1 MKKLTFIFLGCIFA
15 IFLNVNSFAQ
25 TTMSQEGQYI
35 FNSLG
40 FYIGGVLVAF
50 MAAGFCMLE
59 SGLVTTK
66 SVSTIAAK
74 NIGKFAICSLIFF
87 LVGYNLAYGVPE
99 GGFMGSFSIWT
110 DTTDAETGYSGYSDW
125 FFQTMFVC
133 ATASIVSG
141 AVAERIKIW
150 PFFIFAAIMAGV
162 IYPISM
168 GWQWGGG
175 WLATSGF
182 SDFAGSTL
190 VHACGGAA
198 ALAGV
203 IVLGAREG
211 RFGSRGEKKSMQ
223 PFAASSI
230 PLVTLGTFLLWFGWF
245 GFNGFSQLAMGTFD
259 DVNAISKIAVN
270 THLAGAAGT
279 VTGAA
284 LTRLIGGKTDIVMML
299 NGALAGLVAI
309 TAEPLT
315 PGPITAM
322 IIGSIGAVIMYYG
335 TKLLENL
342 GLDDVVGAI
351 PVHMFAG
358 IFGTLVVPL
367 TNSDTSFGT
376 QFVGVI
382 SVCVFSF
389 VLSWITFST
398 LKSTIGLR
406 ISKAAEKQGT
416 DKAEVAEVY
425 GRVQDRH
432 RESAILDGRTYKKQ
446 NQFTFLLHYGF

>member
-1 MKKLTFIFLGCIFA
+1 MKKKSLILLSVLLTLVLSGTSIA
-15 IFLNVNSFAQ
+15 E

-40 FYIGGVLVAF
+40 FYLGGVLVAF

-99 GGFMGSFSIWT
+99 GGYIGSFTIWT
-110 DTTDAETGYSGYSDW
+110 DTTNTETGYSGYSDW

-150 PFFIFAAIMAGV
+150 PFFLFAAIMAGV

-175 WLATSGF
+175 WLSSAGF

-203 IVLGAREG
+203 IVLGPRSG
-211 RFGSRGEKKSMQ
+211 RFSSLGGKRVMV

-284 LTRLIGGKTDIVMML
+284 ITRLIGGKTDIVMML

-322 IIGSIGAVIMYYG
+322 IIGSLGAVIMYYG
-335 TKLLENL
+335 TKMLEGF

-358 IFGTLVVPL
+358 IFGTLVVPF
-367 TNSDTSFGT
+367 TNSDTTFVT
-376 QFVGVI
+376 QFIGMF
-382 SVCVFSF
+382 SVVAFSF
-389 VLSWITFST
+389 VLSYLAFIAM
-398 LKSTIGLR
+398 KATIGLR
-406 ISKAAEKQGT
+406 ISKEAEKLGT
-416 DKAEVAEVY
+416 DKAEVGVTAY
-425 GRVQDRH
+425 SIRD
-432 RESAILDGRTYKKQ
+432 
-446 NQFTFLLHYGF
+446 

>member
-1 MKKLTFIFLGCIFA
+1 MNKLQLIIKSLLAVFFL
-15 IFLNVNSFAQ
+15 LMSFTSIGNAE
-25 TTMSQEGQYI
+25 TTMSEEGQYI
-35 FNSLG
+35 FNTLG
-40 FYIGGVLVAF
+40 FYLGGVLVAF

-74 NIGKFAICSLIFF
+74 NIGKFAICSLVFF
-87 LVGYNLAYGVPE
+87 LVGYNLAYGIPE
-99 GGFMGSFSIWT
+99 GGYIGSFTVWGDGS
-110 DTTDAETGYSGYSDW
+110 ELGTGYSDSSDW

-150 PFFIFAAIMAGV
+150 PFFIFAALMAGL

-203 IVLGAREG
+203 IVLGPREG
-211 RFGSRGEKKSMQ
+211 RFGTKGEKKSMI

-230 PLVTLGTFLLWFGWF
+230 PLVVLGTFLLWFGWF

-259 DVNAISKIAVN
+259 DVNAITTIAVN

-279 VTGAA
+279 VVGAA

-315 PGPITAM
+315 PDPLLAM
-322 IIGSIGAVIMYYG
+322 LIGGIGAVIMYFG
-335 TKLLENL
+335 TKFLESQKI
-342 GLDDVVGAI
+342 DDVVGAI

-358 IFGTLVVPL
+358 IFGTLVVPMSNPD
-367 TNSDTSFGT
+367 TNFGS
-376 QFVGVI
+376 QLLGVI

-389 VLSWITFST
+389 VLSYIVFKA
-398 LKSTIGLR
+398 LKETIGLR
-406 ISKAAEKQGT
+406 ISKEAEKLGT
-416 DKAEVAEVY
+416 DKAEVGVVAY
-425 GRVQDRH
+425 SIRD
-432 RESAILDGRTYKKQ
+432 
-446 NQFTFLLHYGF
+446 

>member
-1 MKKLTFIFLGCIFA
+1 MRKILFLILSSFIFLLTLSGLSLA
-15 IFLNVNSFAQ
+15 A
-25 TTMSQEGQYI
+25 TTMSPTTMSLEGQYI
-35 FNSLG
+35 FNTLG
-40 FYIGGVLVAF
+40 FYLGGVLVAF

-74 NIGKFAICSLIFF
+74 NIGKFAIASIVFF
-87 LVGYNLAYGVPE
+87 LVGYNLAYGIPE
-99 GGFMGSFSIWT
+99 GGYIGSFSIWT
-110 DTTDAETGYSGYSDW
+110 DTSNTETGYSGYSDW

-150 PFFIFAAIMAGV
+150 PFFIFTIVMAGF
-162 IYPISM
+162 IYPVSM

-175 WLATSGF
+175 WLSAAGF

-190 VHACGGAA
+190 VHACGGSA

-211 RFGSRGEKKSMQ
+211 RFGKKGEKKSMV

-259 DVNAISKIAVN
+259 DVNAIAKIAVN
-270 THLAGAAGT
+270 THLAGAAGV

-284 LTRLIGGKTDIVMML
+284 LTRLIGGKTDIIMML

-315 PGPITAM
+315 PTPILAM
-322 IIGSIGAVIMYYG
+322 VIGSTGALIMYYG
-335 TKLLENL
+335 TKDLENFR
-342 GLDDVVGAI
+342 LDDVVGAI

-358 IFGTLVVPL
+358 IFGTLVAPL
-367 TNSDTSFGT
+367 SNEKTFFSV
-376 QFVGVI
+376 QLLGVI

-389 VLSWITFST
+389 VLSFAVFKL
-398 LKSTIGLR
+398 LKGTIGLR
-406 ISKAAEKQGT
+406 ISKAAEKLGT
-416 DKAEVAEVY
+416 DKVEVGVIAY
-425 GRVQDRH
+425 SIRD
-432 RESAILDGRTYKKQ
+432 
-446 NQFTFLLHYGF
+446 

>member
-1 MKKLTFIFLGCIFA
+1 MRKNFLILLSIFFTLVLTGTSSA
-15 IFLNVNSFAQ
+15 E

-40 FYIGGVLVAF
+40 FYLGGVLVAF

-74 NIGKFAICSLIFF
+74 NIGKFAICSIIFF

-99 GGFMGSFSIWT
+99 GGYVGSFTIWSDST
-110 DTTDAETGYSGYSDW
+110 NAETGYSGYSDW

-150 PFFIFAAIMAGV
+150 PFFIFAAVMAGI

-175 WLATSGF
+175 WLSAAGF

-203 IVLGAREG
+203 IVLGPRSG
-211 RFGSRGEKKSMQ
+211 RFSSLGGKRVMV

-284 LTRLIGGKTDIVMML
+284 ITRLLGGKTDIVMML

-315 PGPITAM
+315 PSPVLAIVIGA
-322 IIGSIGAVIMYYG
+322 IGSLIMYFG
-335 TKLLENL
+335 TKFLESKKI
-342 GLDDVVGAI
+342 DDVVGAI

-358 IFGTLVVPL
+358 IFGTLVVPISNPD
-367 TNSDTSFGT
+367 TNFGT
-376 QFVGVI
+376 QLTGVI
-382 SVCVFSF
+382 AVCLFSF
-389 VLSWITFST
+389 ILSYITFRV
-398 LKSTIGLR
+398 LKQTIGLR
-406 ISKAAEKQGT
+406 ISAQAEKLGT
-416 DKAEVAEVY
+416 DVAEVGVKAY
-425 GRVQDRH
+425 
-432 RESAILDGRTYKKQ
+432 AIRD
-446 NQFTFLLHYGF
+446 

>member
-1 MKKLTFIFLGCIFA
+1 MYKKILNIFVVFTLILGFSTSAFA
-15 IFLNVNSFAQ
+15 ETS
-25 TTMSQEGQYI
+25 MSDEGQYI
-35 FNSLG
+35 FNSLA

-74 NIGKFAICSLIFF
+74 NIGKFAICSMVFF
-87 LVGYNLAYGVPE
+87 FVGYNLAYGISE
-99 GGFMGSFSIWT
+99 GGYIGSFSMWSEGSKL
-110 DTTDAETGYSGYSDW
+110 ETGYSDSSDW

-133 ATASIVSG
+133 ATVSIVSG

-150 PFFIFAAIMAGV
+150 PFFVFAVLMSGF
-162 IYPISM
+162 IYPVSM

-175 WLATSGF
+175 WLSAAGF
-182 SDFAGSTL
+182 SDFAGSTI

-203 IVLGAREG
+203 IVLGARSG
-211 RFGSRGEKKSMQ
+211 RFTSQGGRRVMV

-230 PLVTLGTFLLWFGWF
+230 PLTTLGTFLLWFGWF

-279 VTGAA
+279 VTAA
-284 LTRLIGGKTDIVMML
+284 VVSRLLGGKTDIIMML

-315 PGPITAM
+315 PTPLIAIVIGA
-322 IIGSIGAVIMYYG
+322 IGSIIMYFG
-335 TKLLENL
+335 TKFLEARH
-342 GLDDVVGAI
+342 LDDVVGAI

-358 IFGTLVVPL
+358 IFGTLAVPI
-367 TNSDTSFGT
+367 TNPDTNFGT
-376 QFVGVI
+376 QFTGVI
-382 SVCVFSF
+382 AVCLFSF
-389 VLSWITFST
+389 ILSYIIFRIMKAS
-398 LKSTIGLR
+398 IGLR
-406 ISKAAEKQGT
+406 ISSGAEKLGT
-416 DKAEVAEVY
+416 DVAEIGVRAY
-425 GRVQDRH
+425 
-432 RESAILDGRTYKKQ
+432 AIRD
-446 NQFTFLLHYGF
+446 

>member
-1 MKKLTFIFLGCIFA
+1 MIKNIFKFIVAVTILNGFSTSAFA
-15 IFLNVNSFAQ
+15 E
-25 TTMSQEGQYI
+25 TTMSDEGQYI
-35 FNSLG
+35 FNSLA

-74 NIGKFAICSLIFF
+74 NIGKFAICSIIFF
-87 LVGYNLAYGVPE
+87 LVGYNLAYGISE
-99 GGFMGSFSIWT
+99 GGYIGSFSMWSEGSKL
-110 DTTDAETGYSGYSDW
+110 ETGYSDSSDW

-133 ATASIVSG
+133 ATVSIVSG

-150 PFFIFAAIMAGV
+150 PFFVFAVLMSGF
-162 IYPISM
+162 IYPVSM

-175 WLATSGF
+175 WLSAAGF

-198 ALAGV
+198 ALAGI
-203 IVLGAREG
+203 IVLGARSG
-211 RFGSRGEKKSMQ
+211 RFTSQGGKRVMV

-230 PLVTLGTFLLWFGWF
+230 PLTTLGTFLLWFGWF

-259 DVNAISKIAVN
+259 DVTSISKIAVN

-279 VTGAA
+279 FAGAVVS
-284 LTRLIGGKTDIVMML
+284 RIVGGKTDVIMML

-315 PGPITAM
+315 PSPLAALV
-322 IIGSIGAVIMYYG
+322 IGAIGAVIMYFG
-335 TKLLENL
+335 TRMLENL

-358 IFGTLVVPL
+358 IFGTLVVPF
-367 TNSDTSFGT
+367 TNGDTSFGT
-376 QFVGVI
+376 QFVGML
-382 SVCVFSF
+382 SVVAFSF
-389 VLSWITFST
+389 VLSYAVFVG

-406 ISKAAEKQGT
+406 ISKAAEKLGT
-416 DKAEVAEVY
+416 DKAEIGVVAY
-425 GRVQDRH
+425 SIRD
-432 RESAILDGRTYKKQ
+432 
-446 NQFTFLLHYGF
+446 

>member
-1 MKKLTFIFLGCIFA
+1 
-15 IFLNVNSFAQ
+15 
-25 TTMSQEGQYI
+25 
-35 FNSLG
+35 
-40 FYIGGVLVAF
+40 
-50 MAAGFCMLE
+50 
-59 SGLVTTK
+59 
-66 SVSTIAAK
+66 
-74 NIGKFAICSLIFF
+74 
-87 LVGYNLAYGVPE
+87 
-99 GGFMGSFSIWT
+99 
-110 DTTDAETGYSGYSDW
+110 
-125 FFQTMFVC
+125 MFVC
-133 ATASIVSG
+133 ATVSIVSG

-150 PFFIFAAIMAGV
+150 PFFAFAVIMSGF
-162 IYPISM
+162 IYPVSM

-175 WLATSGF
+175 WLSASGF
-182 SDFAGSTL
+182 SDFAGSTI

-211 RFGSRGEKKSMQ
+211 RFTSSGGKRIMV

-284 LTRLIGGKTDIVMML
+284 VTRLIGGKTDIIMML

-315 PGPITAM
+315 PTPGLAIA
-322 IIGSIGAVIMYYG
+322 IGSIGALIMYFG
-335 TKLLENL
+335 TKMLENF
-342 GLDDVVGAI
+342 GIDDVVGAI

-358 IFGTLVVPL
+358 IFGTLVVPIS
-367 TNSDTSFGT
+367 NSDTSFGT
-376 QFVGVI
+376 QFVGTI
-382 SVCVFSF
+382 SICVFSF
-389 VLSWITFST
+389 VLSYLVFLA
-398 LKSTIGLR
+398 LKATVGLR

-416 DKAEVAEVY
+416 DKSEIGVTAY
-425 GRVQDRH
+425 SIRD
-432 RESAILDGRTYKKQ
+432 
-446 NQFTFLLHYGF
+446 

>member
-1 MKKLTFIFLGCIFA
+1 MSKNLIITLSFVFTLVLTGTSSA
-15 IFLNVNSFAQ
+15 E

-40 FYIGGVLVAF
+40 FYLGGVLVAF

-99 GGFMGSFSIWT
+99 GGYVGSFTIWT
-110 DTTDAETGYSGYSDW
+110 DTTNTETGYSGYSDW

-150 PFFIFAAIMAGV
+150 PFFIFAAIMAGL

-175 WLATSGF
+175 WLSVAGF

-203 IVLGAREG
+203 IVLGARSG
-211 RFGSRGEKKSMQ
+211 RYTSQGGKRVMV

-284 LTRLIGGKTDIVMML
+284 MTRLIGGKTDIVMML

-322 IIGSIGAVIMYYG
+322 VIGSIGAVIMYYG
-335 TKLLENL
+335 TKMLERL

-358 IFGTLVVPL
+358 IFGTLVVPF
-367 TNSDTSFGT
+367 TNGNTDFGT
-376 QFVGVI
+376 QFVGMF
-382 SVCVFSF
+382 SVVVFSF
-389 VLSWITFST
+389 VLSYLTFT
-398 LKSTIGLR
+398 AMKATIGLR
-406 ISKAAEKQGT
+406 ISKEAEKLGT
-416 DKAEVAEVY
+416 DKAEVGVIAY
-425 GRVQDRH
+425 SIRD
-432 RESAILDGRTYKKQ
+432 
-446 NQFTFLLHYGF
+446 

>member
-1 MKKLTFIFLGCIFA
+1 MYKKILKLIVVATTFMGFSASAFA
-15 IFLNVNSFAQ
+15 DS
-25 TTMSQEGQYI
+25 TMSAEGQYI
-35 FNSLG
+35 FNSLA

-74 NIGKFAICSLIFF
+74 NIGKFAICSMVFF
-87 LVGYNLAYGVPE
+87 FVGYNLAYGISE
-99 GGFMGSFSIWT
+99 GGYIGSFSMWSEGSKL
-110 DTTDAETGYSGYSDW
+110 DTGYSDSSDW

-133 ATASIVSG
+133 ATVSIVSG

-150 PFFIFAAIMAGV
+150 PFFIFAVLMSGF
-162 IYPISM
+162 IYPVSM

-175 WLATSGF
+175 WLKTSGF

-203 IVLGAREG
+203 IVLGARAG
-211 RFGSRGEKKSMQ
+211 RFTSQGGKRVMV

-230 PLVTLGTFLLWFGWF
+230 PLTTLGTFLLWFGWF
-245 GFNGFSQLAMGTFD
+245 GFNGMSQLAMGTFD
-259 DVNAISKIAVN
+259 DVTAISKIAVN

-279 VTGAA
+279 FAGAVVS
-284 LTRLIGGKTDIVMML
+284 RLIGGKTDVIMML

-315 PGPITAM
+315 PSPLAAIVIGA
-322 IIGSIGAVIMYYG
+322 IGSLIMYFG
-335 TKLLENL
+335 TKMLENF

-358 IFGTLVVPL
+358 IFGTLVVPF
-367 TNSDTSFGT
+367 TNGGTSFGT
-376 QFVGVI
+376 QFVGTI
-382 SVCVFSF
+382 SVVLFSF
-389 VLSWITFST
+389 ILSYLVFVA
-398 LKSTIGLR
+398 LKQTTGLR
-406 ISKAAEKQGT
+406 ISKAAEKLGT
-416 DKAEVAEVY
+416 DKAEIGVVAY
-425 GRVQDRH
+425 SIRD
-432 RESAILDGRTYKKQ
+432 
-446 NQFTFLLHYGF
+446 

>member
-1 MKKLTFIFLGCIFA
+1 MKKLFNLVVVIFA
-15 IFLNVNSFAQ
+15 LCSVSAPTFAEAAV
-25 TTMSQEGQYI
+25 SEEGQYI
-35 FNSLG
+35 FNSLA

-59 SGLVTTK
+59 SGLVTNK

-74 NIGKFAICSLIFF
+74 NIGKFALCSIIFF
-87 LVGYNLAYGVPE
+87 LFGYQMAYGIPE
-99 GGFMGSFSIWT
+99 GGYIGSFSMWSEGSKIS
-110 DTTDAETGYSGYSDW
+110 TGYSDSSDW

-133 ATASIVSG
+133 ATVSIVSG

-150 PFFIFAAIMAGV
+150 PFFVFAIIMSGF

-175 WLATSGF
+175 WLASAGF

-203 IVLGAREG
+203 IVLGARAG
-211 RFGSRGEKKSMQ
+211 RFTGSGSKRVMV

-230 PLVTLGTFLLWFGWF
+230 PLTTLGTFLLWFGWF
-245 GFNGFSQLAMGTFD
+245 GFNGMSQLAMGTFD
-259 DVNAISKIAVN
+259 DVTAISKIAVN

-279 VTGAA
+279 FAGAA
-284 LTRLIGGKTDIVMML
+284 VSRLIGGKTDVIMML

-315 PGPITAM
+315 PSPLAAIF
-322 IIGSIGAVIMYYG
+322 IGAIGAVIMYFG
-335 TKLLENL
+335 TKMLESF

-358 IFGTLVVPL
+358 IFGTLIVPA

-376 QFVGVI
+376 QFVGTL
-382 SVCVFSF
+382 SVVLFSF
-389 VLSWITFST
+389 VLSYAVFVA

-406 ISKAAEKQGT
+406 VSKEAERLGT
-416 DKAEVAEVY
+416 DKAEI
-425 GRVQDRH
+425 GVQAY
-432 RESAILDGRTYKKQ
+432 AIRD
-446 NQFTFLLHYGF
+446 